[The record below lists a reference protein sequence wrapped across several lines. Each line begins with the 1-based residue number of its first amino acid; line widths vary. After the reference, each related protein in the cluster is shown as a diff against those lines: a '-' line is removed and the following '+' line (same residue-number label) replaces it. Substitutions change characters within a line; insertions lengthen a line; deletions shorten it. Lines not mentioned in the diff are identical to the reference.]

1 MSGSRY
7 RTRSTTWVRH
17 PLKRLLR
24 KRRNLAALFAVGGA
38 GAVVALSTLSA
49 GAAPTSFLVLDGN
62 IRNGTPTSSSSYDWG
77 NRGSTY
83 DNTACA
89 NGGINAGAT
98 VGTLGSGGIFNCG
111 KQGTPSGSNTN
122 PLPIAPSLTPAAA
135 ADPTIVASAFVVDP
149 LFNSNNKNT
158 GLTCPVTGA
167 STTGGDPT
175 AVTTGASK
183 NDLPLNGFVYAPTS
197 LQPKDDLA
205 NIYAV
210 AHRTSSG
217 VNEVFFGAERVI
229 NNGASHID
237 FEFLQSQL
245 SLVPSGTTGS
255 AACTGNF
262 SGHRTGGDFL
272 AAVDFANGGSFGSA
286 TIYEW
291 SCGGTVATISGG
303 TQCDPG
309 SVGFPNAQYIVAPNA
324 SAFQIAFNGPLSK
337 GVDNNIACG
346 GWVCRGQMPADN
358 INTVSTNEF
367 VEGGVDL
374 NALGFS
380 GCVNTLFPHTRSSPD
395 INATLQD
402 FAGPVAFNTCSITTT
417 PGAKVTDV
425 RGGSISDTAFVSGFT
440 GAPGVVDFKLYGPFA
455 SFSAITS
462 TSCTAG
468 KLAFDSGLVS
478 ASSPGPPAVYTTNT
492 GSTPLLVGAYQWVA
506 SYQTTPTGAIEASG
520 LCGDASEQV
529 AIVDA
534 KISISPNG
542 TNPVGTPHIF
552 TITVNAFPAGLSVS
566 FTSITPSVTPAP
578 GSQISTCGS
587 PTLSNGGNTA
597 TCTVTINSAVAQT
610 FTANATA
617 VVQIGSASLT
627 RTTDGLLGDSGPA
640 TKTYVDAN
648 INLSP
653 ASKTNAVGS
662 AHTITA
668 TVLIN
673 AGTGG
678 GFVPAANGTLV
689 TFSLSN
695 SNGATASFVG
705 GINTCT
711 TTAGTCSV
719 SINSPTTGL
728 VTINATTNVSVGGIS
743 VTRSTGDSNAGDGP
757 AVTKTYV
764 DAQLQISPLAK
775 TNELGKD
782 HVITATVKTDSGD
795 GNGLVVTNGVLVTFS
810 LTNSSGATAGF
821 VGGNTCTTAGAGT
834 CSVTINSPTSGQVAI
849 HATISPTVGG
859 IVLTRSTG
867 DGLSGDS
874 ADANKT
880 YVDAFI
886 NLVLQHTPDQVGDIE
901 NVTASVF
908 VNDGSGA
915 GYVAKPGALV
925 NLSILSGSVG
935 NFVPSGT
942 TTSCTTGA
950 TGQCTVQIT
959 SLVKGTTTVHASTSV
974 VVGGVTLN
982 RATGDGISQD
992 GQDVVKTWL
1001 PFTPTLSTT
1010 PSAGGNVGS
1019 VSLSDT
1025 ANVTGAF
1032 GAAGSN
1038 NNVTFKLFGPFATQ
1052 AAAQAD
1058 CTGTPVFT
1066 DANKQ
1071 LSGGTAGQAGQSWSA
1086 SSGSFSPTTAGWYA
1100 WQVSADFAGDQANN
1114 NPTPNPSP
1122 CSSETVLVNPV
1133 NPSLATTASSP
1144 ASIVVNTT
1152 VSISDSAQLG
1162 NFVNLQAGDTVTF
1175 NLYGPFGSGTPVCDT
1190 TNNTNRVLGPFTGA
1204 VNTTTGAASSGSQS
1218 FTPTAAGTYY
1228 WVATFSG
1235 DVNNT
1240 NLNATNIGCGDSH
1253 EAVVVTAPSA
1263 QITPTGITCSQ
1274 FVGGTAPTLS
1284 NFTYAVSNGIIANDQ
1299 PGVFFYYDRITL
1311 KTGANTITINE
1322 IVKSGQGD
1330 NYLLHILNDSTS
1342 QVNLFDNNCN
1352 VIGSATV
1359 TFNTANHTYTV
1370 TITVNISG
1378 TPAPF
1383 YVISAKYTPK
1393 TIVGQPAPSPSTL
1406 DYQFSTT
1413 VNGSLVA
1420 ASTQDIL
1427 GIKS

>member
-158 GLTCPVTGA
+158 GLTCPATGA

-303 TQCDPG
+303 TRCDPG

-440 GAPGVVDFKLYGPFA
+440 GTPGVVDFKLYGPFA

-728 VTINATTNVSVGGIS
+728 VTINATTNVSVSGIS

-775 TNELGKD
+775 ANEIGKD

-810 LTNSSGATAGF
+810 LTNTSGATAGF
-821 VGGNTCTTAGAGT
+821 VGGNTCTSAGAGT

-867 DGLSGDS
+867 DGLSVDSADANNPYVHSFPTRRSSDLTNEIGKDHVITATVKTDSGDGNGLVVTNGVLVTFALTHSSGATSGFVCGYACPTALACFPTRRSSDLTSGQVAIHATISPTVGGIVLTRSTGDGLSGDS

-880 YVDAFI
+880 YVDAQ
-886 NLVLQHTPDQVGDIE
+886 LQISPLAKTNELGKDHVI
-901 NVTASVF
+901 TA
-908 VNDGSGA
+908 
-915 GYVAKPGALV
+915 
-925 NLSILSGSVG
+925 
-935 NFVPSGT
+935 T
-942 TTSCTTGA
+942 
-950 TGQCTVQIT
+950 
-959 SLVKGTTTVHASTSV
+959 
-974 VVGGVTLN
+974 
-982 RATGDGISQD
+982 
-992 GQDVVKTWL
+992 VKT
-1001 PFTPTLSTT
+1001 
-1010 PSAGGNVGS
+1010 
-1019 VSLSDT
+1019 D
-1025 ANVTGAF
+1025 
-1032 GAAGSN
+1032 
-1038 NNVTFKLFGPFATQ
+1038 
-1052 AAAQAD
+1052 
-1058 CTGTPVFT
+1058 
-1066 DANKQ
+1066 
-1071 LSGGTAGQAGQSWSA
+1071 
-1086 SSGSFSPTTAGWYA
+1086 
-1100 WQVSADFAGDQANN
+1100 
-1114 NPTPNPSP
+1114 
-1122 CSSETVLVNPV
+1122 
-1133 NPSLATTASSP
+1133 
-1144 ASIVVNTT
+1144 
-1152 VSISDSAQLG
+1152 
-1162 NFVNLQAGDTVTF
+1162 
-1175 NLYGPFGSGTPVCDT
+1175 
-1190 TNNTNRVLGPFTGA
+1190 
-1204 VNTTTGAASSGSQS
+1204 
-1218 FTPTAAGTYY
+1218 
-1228 WVATFSG
+1228 
-1235 DVNNT
+1235 
-1240 NLNATNIGCGDSH
+1240 
-1253 EAVVVTAPSA
+1253 
-1263 QITPTGITCSQ
+1263 
-1274 FVGGTAPTLS
+1274 
-1284 NFTYAVSNGIIANDQ
+1284 
-1299 PGVFFYYDRITL
+1299 
-1311 KTGANTITINE
+1311 
-1322 IVKSGQGD
+1322 
-1330 NYLLHILNDSTS
+1330 
-1342 QVNLFDNNCN
+1342 
-1352 VIGSATV
+1352 
-1359 TFNTANHTYTV
+1359 
-1370 TITVNISG
+1370 
-1378 TPAPF
+1378 
-1383 YVISAKYTPK
+1383 
-1393 TIVGQPAPSPSTL
+1393 
-1406 DYQFSTT
+1406 
-1413 VNGSLVA
+1413 NGS
-1420 ASTQDIL
+1420 
-1427 GIKS
+1427 